1 MRLILI
7 RQIIKF
13 LNFQMLHTSSATST
27 YVCRSPGTLVIKLTL
42 YEEYI
47 KLGFTASKMYSAH
60 NEMQRHARFSSFWSD
75 RHFCSQIH
83 PRLFYGSTLQT
94 FNSIAYLH
102 YMCTTTCTYSAYR
115 FWHIPQYTEFFAS
128 ICFRAIMTKLD
139 FETML
144 Q

>member
-94 FNSIAYLH
+94 FNSIAY
-102 YMCTTTCTYSAYR
+102 YTTCAQQLVLTVHTVFGIFHSIQNSLRAYA
-115 FWHIPQYTEFFAS
+115 FV
-128 ICFRAIMTKLD
+128 L
-139 FETML
+139 L
-144 Q
+144 